1 MKKLSVMLV
10 SLALSLGLILPAAPA
25 GAAEQKWEVEAELA
39 SNSKYVWRGMN
50 LVDDWVIQPS
60 LTISRGGFSA
70 NLWANYEPTDETGH
84 QKKITEVDLSAQYTF
99 DIGGFSIPLGLI
111 HYLFPNTS
119 APATTEVF
127 AGVSYEWL
135 VTPSL
140 TIYHDLDQAHGQY
153 LALGL
158 DYAYQLPLGLKQ
170 ASLGLELGA
179 GVGYASSDYNQFYF
193 GVDRAAWSDWYLGL
207 SLPVGLLDHK
217 FTLTPRLT
225 YTALIDD
232 DLKETTGQ
240 DSNTFVGL
248 SLAYAF

>member
-1 MKKLSVMLV
+1 MKKLTVML
-10 SLALSLGLILPAAPA
+10 LSLLLVLGSILSLTPAWAA
-25 GAAEQKWEVEAELA
+25 GQKWEVEADLA
-39 SNSKYVWRGMN
+39 FNSKYVWRGMN

-60 LTISRGGFSA
+60 LTVSRGGFSA
-70 NLWANYEPTDETGH
+70 NLWANYEPTDQTGH

-99 DIGGFSIPLGLI
+99 ELGGFSIPLGLI

-127 AGVSYEWL
+127 AGVSYHWL

-153 LALGL
+153 LALAL

-179 GVGYASSDYNQFYF
+179 GVGYAGSDYNQFYY
-193 GVDRAAWSDWYLGL
+193 GVDEAAWSDWYCSL
-207 SLPVGLLDHK
+207 SVPLGLLDDK
-217 FTLTPRLT
+217 LTITPRIT

-232 DLKETTGQ
+232 ELKKTT
-240 DSNTFVGL
+240 DKDTNTFFGL
-248 SLAYAF
+248 SVTYAF